1 MNKQELFV
9 NVILPLPLP
18 DFFTYRVPEI
28 LSHEIEIGKRVLV
41 PFGRNKFYAAI
52 IYTIHSE
59 KPTKY
64 QTKNIVN
71 VLDETPIV
79 NERQLSLW
87 IWIADY
93 YMCSYGEVMA
103 IALPSA
109 FKLASESKIGLHS
122 EFDGDISLLS
132 EKEIQIVS
140 SLMNS
145 KTLSIKQIEKI
156 CQHVYVLPLI
166 KSLVDK
172 GIIFFSEEVETR
184 YKAKMETYVYLSE
197 KYTTSEEALNQ
208 LFQELELSKQT
219 QKQSDALLYVLSLL
233 QRETDNLVS
242 KNKLTALQKITDSQ
256 LTTLVKKG
264 ILKTMQLPVSRL
276 PIFFREKAPS
286 VIELSSYQEKA
297 FTSIQQQFEFFNTV
311 LLHGVTG
318 SGKTE
323 IYIKLIQ
330 EEIDKGKQVLYLLPE
345 IALTTQIINRLR
357 KYFGNKVGVYH
368 SRFNESERVEIWQEV
383 LSRDESSYQIIIG
396 ARSALFL
403 PFYNLGLIIVDEEHD
418 VSYKQFE
425 PNPHYHARDS
435 AMVLAQIHKAKTLL
449 GSATPSIETYYNT
462 VKNKFGLVTLH
473 QRFGGLALPEIKI
486 IDIKK
491 EGRNEQGYSPYT
503 KSLLHHIEKA
513 LERKEQVILF
523 QNRRGFSVHL
533 ECKVCNFIPSC
544 KNCDVTLTYHKTINQ
559 LRCHYCGYSENVPK
573 ACDMCKN
580 SSMEMRG
587 TGTEKI
593 EEDLQIIFPSA
604 NITRLD
610 YDSTRSKTAYQHI
623 ISNFENRKIDILVG
637 TQMITKGLDFDN
649 VSTVGILNADNM
661 LFYPD
666 FRSFERAY
674 QLIAQVSGRAGRK
687 NKQGIVLLQTFNPG
701 HPIFQYVLNNDY
713 FSLFEKTLLE
723 RKQFNYPPIC
733 RFIKITLKHKK
744 NENLNH
750 LAEEFAILL
759 RKIFPNKVLGP
770 EYPPIIKLKNMYQK
784 DIILKIYPSKNLPLC
799 KREIKK
805 IISLPLFKSIQIHID
820 VDPY

>member
-264 ILKTMQLPVSRL
+264 ILKTM
-276 PIFFREKAPS
+276 
-286 VIELSSYQEKA
+286 
-297 FTSIQQQFEFFNTV
+297 
-311 LLHGVTG
+311 
-318 SGKTE
+318 
-323 IYIKLIQ
+323 
-330 EEIDKGKQVLYLLPE
+330 
-345 IALTTQIINRLR
+345 
-357 KYFGNKVGVYH
+357 
-368 SRFNESERVEIWQEV
+368 
-383 LSRDESSYQIIIG
+383 
-396 ARSALFL
+396 
-403 PFYNLGLIIVDEEHD
+403 
-418 VSYKQFE
+418 
-425 PNPHYHARDS
+425 
-435 AMVLAQIHKAKTLL
+435 
-449 GSATPSIETYYNT
+449 
-462 VKNKFGLVTLH
+462 
-473 QRFGGLALPEIKI
+473 
-486 IDIKK
+486 
-491 EGRNEQGYSPYT
+491 
-503 KSLLHHIEKA
+503 
-513 LERKEQVILF
+513 
-523 QNRRGFSVHL
+523 
-533 ECKVCNFIPSC
+533 
-544 KNCDVTLTYHKTINQ
+544 
-559 LRCHYCGYSENVPK
+559 
-573 ACDMCKN
+573 
-580 SSMEMRG
+580 
-587 TGTEKI
+587 
-593 EEDLQIIFPSA
+593 
-604 NITRLD
+604 
-610 YDSTRSKTAYQHI
+610 
-623 ISNFENRKIDILVG
+623 
-637 TQMITKGLDFDN
+637 
-649 VSTVGILNADNM
+649 
-661 LFYPD
+661 
-666 FRSFERAY
+666 
-674 QLIAQVSGRAGRK
+674 
-687 NKQGIVLLQTFNPG
+687 
-701 HPIFQYVLNNDY
+701 
-713 FSLFEKTLLE
+713 
-723 RKQFNYPPIC
+723 
-733 RFIKITLKHKK
+733 
-744 NENLNH
+744 
-750 LAEEFAILL
+750 
-759 RKIFPNKVLGP
+759 
-770 EYPPIIKLKNMYQK
+770 
-784 DIILKIYPSKNLPLC
+784 
-799 KREIKK
+799 
-805 IISLPLFKSIQIHID
+805 
-820 VDPY
+820 

>member
-1 MNKQELFV
+1 
-9 NVILPLPLP
+9 
-18 DFFTYRVPEI
+18 
-28 LSHEIEIGKRVLV
+28 
-41 PFGRNKFYAAI
+41 
-52 IYTIHSE
+52 
-59 KPTKY
+59 
-64 QTKNIVN
+64 
-71 VLDETPIV
+71 
-79 NERQLSLW
+79 
-87 IWIADY
+87 
-93 YMCSYGEVMA
+93 
-103 IALPSA
+103 
-109 FKLASESKIGLHS
+109 
-122 EFDGDISLLS
+122 
-132 EKEIQIVS
+132 
-140 SLMNS
+140 
-145 KTLSIKQIEKI
+145 
-156 CQHVYVLPLI
+156 
-166 KSLVDK
+166 
-172 GIIFFSEEVETR
+172 
-184 YKAKMETYVYLSE
+184 
-197 KYTTSEEALNQ
+197 
-208 LFQELELSKQT
+208 
-219 QKQSDALLYVLSLL
+219 
-233 QRETDNLVS
+233 
-242 KNKLTALQKITDSQ
+242 
-256 LTTLVKKG
+256 
-264 ILKTMQLPVSRL
+264 LPVSRL

>member
-311 LLHGVTG
+311 LLHGV
-318 SGKTE
+318 
-323 IYIKLIQ
+323 
-330 EEIDKGKQVLYLLPE
+330 
-345 IALTTQIINRLR
+345 
-357 KYFGNKVGVYH
+357 
-368 SRFNESERVEIWQEV
+368 
-383 LSRDESSYQIIIG
+383 
-396 ARSALFL
+396 
-403 PFYNLGLIIVDEEHD
+403 
-418 VSYKQFE
+418 
-425 PNPHYHARDS
+425 
-435 AMVLAQIHKAKTLL
+435 
-449 GSATPSIETYYNT
+449 
-462 VKNKFGLVTLH
+462 
-473 QRFGGLALPEIKI
+473 
-486 IDIKK
+486 
-491 EGRNEQGYSPYT
+491 
-503 KSLLHHIEKA
+503 
-513 LERKEQVILF
+513 
-523 QNRRGFSVHL
+523 
-533 ECKVCNFIPSC
+533 
-544 KNCDVTLTYHKTINQ
+544 
-559 LRCHYCGYSENVPK
+559 
-573 ACDMCKN
+573 
-580 SSMEMRG
+580 
-587 TGTEKI
+587 
-593 EEDLQIIFPSA
+593 
-604 NITRLD
+604 
-610 YDSTRSKTAYQHI
+610 
-623 ISNFENRKIDILVG
+623 
-637 TQMITKGLDFDN
+637 
-649 VSTVGILNADNM
+649 
-661 LFYPD
+661 
-666 FRSFERAY
+666 
-674 QLIAQVSGRAGRK
+674 
-687 NKQGIVLLQTFNPG
+687 
-701 HPIFQYVLNNDY
+701 
-713 FSLFEKTLLE
+713 
-723 RKQFNYPPIC
+723 
-733 RFIKITLKHKK
+733 
-744 NENLNH
+744 
-750 LAEEFAILL
+750 
-759 RKIFPNKVLGP
+759 
-770 EYPPIIKLKNMYQK
+770 
-784 DIILKIYPSKNLPLC
+784 
-799 KREIKK
+799 
-805 IISLPLFKSIQIHID
+805 
-820 VDPY
+820 